1 MYLFFSRSFRKWS
14 SPLALSGDIVFS
26 MIHIFT
32 FSSVQNVSMIVPHVA
47 FVCYEGSLSLYIN
60 TNFSVEK
67 SSGILICG
75 RHELNFCGGRIPLI
89 CGSTLL
95 NKTQNV
101 KGVSQVQP
109 GSFPSYEQPR
119 TPGPR
124 SYNVMLLNSLK
135 IISWWI
141 DCVSL
146 TAGNI
151 WRYEVIWF
159 INWIDNIILA
169 AVNSF

>member
-47 FVCYEGSLSLYIN
+47 FVGYEGSLSLYIN

-75 RHELNFCGGRIPLI
+75 RHELNFCGGRILCNLWKYI
-89 CGSTLL
+89 T
-95 NKTQNV
+95 KQNTECERRLSSSARF
-101 KGVSQVQP
+101 VS
-109 GSFPSYEQPR
+109 F
-119 TPGPR
+119 
-124 SYNVMLLNSLK
+124 L
-135 IISWWI
+135 
-141 DCVSL
+141 
-146 TAGNI
+146 
-151 WRYEVIWF
+151 
-159 INWIDNIILA
+159 
-169 AVNSF
+169 